1 MKRTF
6 LLSIAILALGG
17 LLAAPGFSQTSN
29 GRGTAPGSYDPGH
42 PRVNQVNRRQA
53 RQQRRIGQGVRSGQ
67 LTRREAGHLERQ
79 QRRINRQKRR
89 DMARH
94 HGHLTRR
101 EQARLNRRQNRAS
114 RRIFRKKHNRRMR

>member
-1 MKRTF
+1 MKRTW
-6 LLSIAILALGG
+6 LVSIATLALGG
-17 LLAAPGFSQTSN
+17 MLAVPGFAQTTN
-29 GRGTAPGSYDPGH
+29 PGARPGSYDPGH

-53 RQQRRIGQGVRSGQ
+53 RQQQRIRQGVRSGA

-94 HGHLTRR
+94 HGHLSRR
-101 EQARLNRRQNRAS
+101 EQARLNRRQNREN
-114 RRIFRKKHNRRMR
+114 RRIFRKKHNRRVR